1 MKYRT
6 HLTTFALFTSLLQGC
21 SKHSSDAP
29 AANQKD
35 LNLGVIEVS
44 DGIQSRHDLGDG
56 KVCILTPTI
65 QKNGGVVIDVRFE
78 EAGKLLASP
87 RPRVQT
93 ISGRPA
99 SFMYGN
105 ISFELTP
112 HIKGIAIHF
121 EERKSA
127 DDKDTVLPARHMS
140 EHQVVEI
147 ASKELPRN
155 LALQCE
161 FRDGVCEF
169 LEVQKGVWGA
179 SSVITNADGKVFI
192 TATNATRVV
201 LRVRDVDGKVEQVK
215 TP

>member
-1 MKYRT
+1 MK
-6 HLTTFALFTSLLQGC
+6 HFTSLVVLASFALALAGC
-21 SKHSSDAP
+21 SKHSSDA
-29 AANQKD
+29 AANSKD

-56 KVCILTPTI
+56 RVCIITPTI
-65 QKNGGVVIDVRFE
+65 QKDGSVVLDARFE

-93 ISGRPA
+93 VSGRPA
-99 SFMYGN
+99 SFFYGN

-112 HIKGIAIHF
+112 HIKGSAAHF
-121 EERKSA
+121 EERQAA
-127 DDKDTVLPARHMS
+127 DDKDTVLPGRHMS

-147 ASKELPRN
+147 ASKELPQN
-155 LALQCE
+155 SALKCE
-161 FRDGVCEF
+161 FRDGVWEI
-169 LEVQKGVWGA
+169 LEVQKGVWGV

-192 TATNATRVV
+192 TSTNATRVV